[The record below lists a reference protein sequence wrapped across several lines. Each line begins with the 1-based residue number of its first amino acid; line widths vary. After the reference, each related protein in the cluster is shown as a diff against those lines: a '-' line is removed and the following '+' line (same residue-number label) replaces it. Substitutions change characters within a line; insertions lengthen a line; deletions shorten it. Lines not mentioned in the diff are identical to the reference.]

1 MAATDQR
8 SITIQKFKETQFDV
22 LIIGGGVTGA
32 GIALDAASRGL
43 SVGLVEMNDFASGT
57 SSKSTKL
64 IHGGLRY
71 LKQFEIALVRE
82 VGRERAIVHKLCPHL
97 VVPEK
102 MLLPLYEDGTFGK
115 FATSVGLWVYDFLAD
130 VAEDDKRKML
140 SREETIALEPLLK
153 KDKLNG
159 GGFYAEYRTDDAR
172 LTIEIIKKAMDFGA
186 CVLNYTKATDFLHAD
201 NGRLTGLKLQDGLSG
216 EEFHAKAK
224 KIVSAAGPWVDE
236 VRQKDGE
243 LGKKKLFLSKGVH
256 IVVPHEKLPV
266 KNSIYFDVDDGRMVF
281 AIPRWNVTYVGTTD
295 TPYSGDKNHVTADEA
310 DVNYLLEACN
320 KMFPEVHLT
329 PKDLSSSWAGL
340 RPLIFEEDKSAS
352 EMSRKDE
359 FFFSENGLISIAGG
373 KLTGYRK
380 MAERT
385 VDVVLE
391 KLKEAGTNLNV
402 KSCFTDK
409 IPLGKTP
416 VKGQEDVAKTK
427 MAIATSL
434 SGYFEKPEQVADYL
448 VSNYGKQAKEI
459 IDSLRNKSVDQ
470 RTLLQAEID
479 FTIQNELVLF
489 PLDFIN
495 RRSGRLYFNLQETLP
510 HIEFILKYFAAHFE
524 WDPSLTEAQGKKIE
538 KAIQEAQVF

>member
-1 MAATDQR
+1 MASKDHRTA
-8 SITIQKFKETQFDV
+8 TIQQYKAKTFDL

-115 FATSVGLWVYDFLAD
+115 FSTAVGLWVYDFLAD

-140 SREETIALEPLLK
+140 SKEETIALEPLLNP
-153 KDKLNG
+153 DKLNG

-172 LTIEIIKKAMDFGA
+172 LTIEIIKTAMQFGA
-186 CVLNYTKATDFLHAD
+186 AVLNYTKANDFLYD
-201 NGRLTGLKLQDGLSG
+201 DKGKVCGLQLQDMLTGEK
-216 EEFHAKAK
+216 FVAKAK
-224 KIVSAAGPWVDE
+224 KVVSAAGPWVDE
-236 VRQKDGE
+236 VRKKDGQ
-243 LGKKKLFLSKGVH
+243 LGKKRLFLSKGVH

-266 KNSIYFDVDDGRMVF
+266 KNSIYFDVEDGRMVF
-281 AIPRWNVTYVGTTD
+281 AIPRLDVTYVGTTD
-295 TPYSGDKNHVTADEA
+295 TAYEGDKNHVTADEK
-310 DVNYLLEACN
+310 DVQYLLDACN
-320 KMFPEVHLT
+320 KMFPTVQLT
-329 PKDLSSSWAGL
+329 KKDLSSSWAGL
-340 RPLIFEEDKSAS
+340 RPLIFEEEKTAS

-359 FFFSENGLISIAGG
+359 FFFSDNGLISIAGG

-385 VDVVLE
+385 VDVVIE
-391 KLKEAGTNLNV
+391 KMKEEGNNPVV
-402 KSCFTDK
+402 KDCFTDQ
-409 IPLGKTP
+409 IPLGAWPIKDIN
-416 VKGQEDVAKTK
+416 DVAATRRSITKT
-427 MAIATSL
+427 L
-434 SGYFEKPEQVADYL
+434 SGHITGAEIMAEYL
-448 VSNYGKQAKEI
+448 VSNYGKQA
-459 IDSLRNKSVDQ
+459 VDIVKNAGQ
-470 RTLLQAEID
+470 EGLSHRSLLQAEID
-479 FTIQNELVLF
+479 FTIEKELVFL

-495 RRSGRLYFNLQETLP
+495 RRSGRLYFNLDQTLP
-510 HIEFILKYFAAHFE
+510 YIDFMLDYFADRFGWTTAFKSE
-524 WDPSLTEAQGKKIE
+524 QAVVVQS
-538 KAIQEAQVF
+538 AIKDAQVF